1 MTQFKL
7 LVLSYFLPFSKL
19 FVWHLHIQRHILRK
33 LVVMGTL
40 IVCTIAYLV
49 LQTIQ

>member
-1 MTQFKL
+1 MKPSEENSLTFMSQFKL

-40 IVCTIAYLV
+40 IV
-49 LQTIQ
+49 